1 VDVEFSLVTD
11 IASIIEITNLGQII
25 STTVPTAQQIQSKV
39 IELNSG
45 ADALD

>member
-11 IASIIEITNLGQII
+11 IASIITIVDLGEIASESEASIQAGVI
-25 STTVPTAQQIQSKV
+25 TA
-39 IELNSG
+39 NSG